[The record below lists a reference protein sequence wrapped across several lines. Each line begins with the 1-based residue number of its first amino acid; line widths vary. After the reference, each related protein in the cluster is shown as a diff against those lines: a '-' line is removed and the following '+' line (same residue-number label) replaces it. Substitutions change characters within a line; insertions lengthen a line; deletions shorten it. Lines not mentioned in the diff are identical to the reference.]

1 MSDFK
6 SVSVKKE
13 ANIYFD
19 GKVTSRSIGFEDGTE
34 KSLGIMQEGEY
45 RFNTEAAEIM
55 EMYSGEF
62 EIKLEGKEDFTKMS
76 TPCRFEVPKN
86 SYFDIKVSSL
96 TDYCCSY
103 IS

>member
-1 MSDFK
+1 MSSFG

-19 GKVTSRSIGFEDGTE
+19 GKVTSRSIEFDDGVE

-55 EMYSGEF
+55 EIYSGDI
-62 EIKLEGKEDFTKMS
+62 EIKLEGKEEFTKMKS
-76 TPCRFEVPKN
+76 PCRFEVPMN
-86 SYFDIKVSSL
+86 SYFDIKVHSI
-96 TDYCCSY
+96 TDYCCTY
-103 IS
+103 IN

>member
-1 MSDFK
+1 MSSFN

-19 GKVTSRSIGFEDGTE
+19 GKVTSRSIEFEDGTE

-55 EMYSGEF
+55 DIYSGDI
-62 EIKLEGKEDFTKMS
+62 EIKLKGSEDFTKMNS
-76 TPCRFEVPKN
+76 PCKFEVPKN
-86 SYFDIKVSSL
+86 SYFDIKVNSI

-103 IS
+103 IN

>member
-1 MSDFK
+1 MSNFN

-19 GKVTSRSIGFEDGTE
+19 GKVTSRSIEFDDGVL

-55 EMYSGEF
+55 EIYSGDIK
-62 EIKLEGKEDFTKMS
+62 IKLEGKDEFTIMYA
-76 TPCRFEVPKN
+76 PCRFEVPIN
-86 SYFDIKVSSL
+86 SYFDIKVNSI
-96 TDYCCSY
+96 TDYCCTY
-103 IS
+103 IP

>member
-19 GKVTSRSIGFEDGTE
+19 GKVTSRSIEFEDGTE